1 MLNHPNQKS
10 EKEGGIV
17 SIHRV
22 RERQGS
28 ECEWER
34 ERERLRNGGREVER
48 KRGRQREGE
57 RGRSFRWGQA
67 SEKIS
72 RKGGQA
78 INRFVTSYQ

>member
-1 MLNHPNQKS
+1 MS
-10 EKEGGIV
+10 V
-17 SIHRV
+17 S
-22 RERQGS
+22 
-28 ECEWER
+28 
-34 ERERLRNGGREVER
+34 ERERLRKGGREVER